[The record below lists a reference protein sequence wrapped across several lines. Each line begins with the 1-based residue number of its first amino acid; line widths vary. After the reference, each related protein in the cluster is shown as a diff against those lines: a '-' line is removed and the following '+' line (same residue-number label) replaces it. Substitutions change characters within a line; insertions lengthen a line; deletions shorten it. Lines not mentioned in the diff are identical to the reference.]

1 MLASSRPPAFRLL
14 HLSDPHFGAER
25 LEVVEALLRLAAAQS
40 PDLCVV
46 SGDLT
51 QRARPAQ
58 FRRAAAFF
66 ERLRSV
72 TGNAPQ
78 LLVPG
83 NHDVPL
89 INLWA
94 RWRSPYQLY
103 CDSFG
108 AAPESRF
115 EGEDVVVF
123 GVNTSTPRRRVDGE
137 VTVAQKDAIAAAL
150 TALDDTRLK
159 VVVVHQPVAVPA
171 HSQRQRLLHGG
182 QEAALAW
189 GRAGADLILG
199 GHIHLPYALPLQ
211 ESLEGLSRPLWLVH
225 AGTAVSDRLRM
236 GAPNSVNELL
246 FETAARRLRL
256 RRWDFSETRRAF
268 LRQSDRYLPLS
279 DVYPGGWTNRLTSAP
294 QTS

>member
-25 LEVVEALLRLAAAQS
+25 PEVVEALLRLAAAQS

-72 TGNAPQ
+72 TDDAPQ

-103 CDSFG
+103 CDSF
-108 AAPESRF
+108 AAPPEGRF
-115 EGEDVVVF
+115 ESDDVVVF

-137 VTVAQKDAIAAAL
+137 VTVTQREAIAAAL
-150 TALDDTRLK
+150 TALDDARLK

-182 QEAALAW
+182 REAALAW
-189 GRAGADLILG
+189 GRAGADLVLG

-211 ESLEGLSRPLWLVH
+211 ASLEGLPRPLWLVH

-246 FETAARRLRL
+246 FETATRRLRL
-256 RRWDFSETRRAF
+256 RRWDFSETRSAF
-268 LRQSDRYLPLS
+268 LRRSDRFLALAGA
-279 DVYPGGWTNRLTSAP
+279 YPGEWTNRLTSAP